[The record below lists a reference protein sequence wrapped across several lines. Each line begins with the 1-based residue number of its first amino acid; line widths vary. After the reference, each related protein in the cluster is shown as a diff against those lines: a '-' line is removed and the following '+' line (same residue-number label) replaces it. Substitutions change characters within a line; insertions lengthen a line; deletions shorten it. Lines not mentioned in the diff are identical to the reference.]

1 MKRTTVS
8 RLRVVLGVCA
18 ATVIFGAGVITGAGA
33 TSVFA
38 QDRPA
43 SFDVFWEVWDLVEE
57 NFVDRTQIDATEM
70 TYGAI
75 RGMLATLDDEN
86 HTGFFSPEEAE
97 QQTSDLQ
104 GEFEGIGAYVDQT
117 DGVTRIV
124 APINGSPAE
133 AAGILAGDT
142 VLAVD
147 GVETAGLEQW
157 EVISRIR
164 GPAGTT
170 VTLTVLHPEASEP
183 VDISVVRGRI
193 TLDSV
198 LWSTVP
204 GTKIAYLQI
213 AQFADDTD
221 YELRKALEE
230 ISAAEPAYEG
240 ILLDLRNNPGG
251 YLQVAVSAASQFLQ
265 PGEIVLY
272 ERDAE
277 GTMVPYEAFGS
288 GLARELPMV
297 VLTNPGTA
305 SAGEILA
312 GALQQNGRAKLVG
325 ETTLGTGTVLLSY
338 TLGDGSMLRLGVS
351 NWLTP
356 NKELLKDKG
365 VTPDIQIAL
374 DPATPM
380 LDSYGLDEMSE
391 SGTLT
396 IDDPQFKSALLLLRL
411 QMAAAAR
418 EAGSSITE

>member
-1 MKRTTVS
+1 MKRTTAS
-8 RLRVVLGVCA
+8 RLRVVMGVVA
-18 ATVIFGAGVITGAGA
+18 VAVIFSAGVLTGAGA
-33 TSVFA
+33 TSALA
-38 QDRPA
+38 QERPA
-43 SFDVFWEVWDLVEE
+43 GFDVFWEVWDLVEE
-57 NFVDRTQIDATEM
+57 NFVDRTQIDYTEM

-97 QQTSDLQ
+97 QQNSDLQ

-117 DGVTRIV
+117 DGVTRVI

-142 VLAVD
+142 ILAVD
-147 GVETAGLEQW
+147 GEETAGLEQW

-170 VTLTVLHPEASEP
+170 VTLTVLHPEATEP
-183 VDISVVRGRI
+183 VEIEVVRGRI
-193 TLDSV
+193 MLESV
-198 LWSTVP
+198 LWTSVP
-204 GTKIAYLQI
+204 GTQIAYLQI

-221 YELRKALEE
+221 FELRKALEE
-230 ISAAEPAYEG
+230 ITAAEPAYEG

-251 YLQVAVSAASQFLQ
+251 YLQVAVAAASQFLNE
-265 PGEIVLY
+265 GEIVLY
-272 ERDAE
+272 ERDADGE
-277 GTMVPYEAFGS
+277 MEAYEAFGS
-288 GLARELPMV
+288 GLAREIPMV

-356 NKELLKDKG
+356 NQELLKDKG
-365 VTPDIQIAL
+365 VTPDIKITL

-380 LDSYGLDEMSE
+380 LDSYGLNEMRD
-391 SGTLT
+391 SGTT
-396 IDDPQFKSALLLLRL
+396 VIDDTQFKSALLLLRL

-418 EAGSSITE
+418 EAGSQ